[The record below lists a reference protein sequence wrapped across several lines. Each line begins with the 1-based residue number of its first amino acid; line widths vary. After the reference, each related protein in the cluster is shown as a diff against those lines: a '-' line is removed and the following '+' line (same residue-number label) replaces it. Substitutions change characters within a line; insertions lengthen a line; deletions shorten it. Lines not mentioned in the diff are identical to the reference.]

1 MTPSERLNS
10 LVSHETKCWAQQV
23 LSSEGEWVC
32 ACGYEERRKRIADA
46 LAHAEAEGI
55 KYATERAVMHLRETA
70 AMHGRTGN
78 GFAGV
83 NASSY
88 KREHELA
95 SVLYRKAEDLRLGE
109 HLPDPC
115 SLCGHPFHAHA
126 PLPDDYEGTAP
137 TGACMG
143 HGGLPCGDECERW
156 ESWRDTR

>member
-10 LVSHETKCWAQQV
+10 LMSHETKCWAKKV
-23 LSSEGEWVC
+23 LSSEGEWSC
-32 ACGYEERRKRIADA
+32 DCGYEERRKRTAAA
-46 LAHAEAEGI
+46 LADAEAEGI
-55 KYATERAVMHLRETA
+55 KYATARAVMHLRETA

-83 NASSY
+83 DAYSY

-95 SVLYRKAEDLRLGE
+95 SVLYRKADDLRLGE

-126 PLPDDYEGTAP
+126 PLPDDYEGSAP
-137 TGACMG
+137 TGACHG
-143 HGGLPCGDECERW
+143 PGGLSCEHECPHW
-156 ESWRDTR
+156 QG